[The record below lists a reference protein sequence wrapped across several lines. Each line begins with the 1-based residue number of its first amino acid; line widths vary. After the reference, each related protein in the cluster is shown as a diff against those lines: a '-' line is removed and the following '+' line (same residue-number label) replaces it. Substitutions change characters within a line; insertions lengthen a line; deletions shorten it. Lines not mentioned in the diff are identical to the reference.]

1 MSSNF
6 GQAGKS
12 SSLGSFVLPGCG
24 LVGLV
29 VYGGSR
35 GARWVGLSAGR
46 GKLWDAAGLGQGL
59 VRTGRSEACLVC
71 VKWF

>member
-12 SSLGSFVLPGCG
+12 CCLDSFVLPDSR

-29 VYGGSR
+29 VYGGSQ
-35 GARWVGLSAGR
+35 GARWVGLSAGL
-46 GKLWDAAGLGQGL
+46 GKRWNVAWLGQGL
-59 VRTGRSEACLVC
+59 ELGDLKVAWC
-71 VKWF
+71 V